1 MFATQGMGHGH
12 CTLALRASQSFVYRE
27 LTGRVIIVIV
37 IVMVT
42 TPSPAWGTSGRFSG
56 KVGHCTEEIEGQCL
70 VDVLVFLPIAEQENP
85 QC

>member
-1 MFATQGMGHGH
+1 MYLSAPGPQGKSELCVQRADWTSDHCHCDCNGDHAIASLGHQH
-12 CTLALRASQSFVYRE
+12 
-27 LTGRVIIVIV
+27 
-37 IVMVT
+37 
-42 TPSPAWGTSGRFSG
+42 RFSG